1 MFYVKNKIDKN
12 NSDISV
18 EKYEEILNIS
28 LEKENLNCLIFDK
41 EIMKEDRATNIAG
54 KYKMEISKNE
64 PNS

>member
-28 LEKENLNCLIFDK
+28 LEKENLKCLLFDK
-41 EIMKEDRATNIAG
+41 EIMKEDRALNIAG

-64 PNS
+64 SNS